1 MHLPARI
8 FLLRMIDEL
17 MEIALQR
24 LIAAGGVRV
33 EPTARVHREVRGLLH
48 RLHRAIF
55 RRLDNDAPLAT
66 DPGNDRGPVFVI
78 MAPTRLTFLAA
89 PPRSTPQR
97 LLPTLLGL
105 SLLASGVIEIVRF
118 DGPFSLPLHF
128 IGQRRIP
135 QPPAPPRAR
144 PYMPPHL
151 SGNAARGTRQA
162 QEKRRKHPVHD
173 RALAAIQAR
182 ARGVVA
188 GVLAALRVTR

>member
-24 LIAAGGVRV
+24 PIAAGGVRI
-33 EPTARVHREVRGLLH
+33 EPTARVHREVRCLLH
-48 RLHRAIF
+48 RLHREIF
-55 RRLDNDAPLAT
+55 SRLDNDAPLTT

-105 SLLASGVIEIVRF
+105 AFLASGVIEIVRF
-118 DGPFSLPLHF
+118 DGPF
-128 IGQRRIP
+128 
-135 QPPAPPRAR
+135 
-144 PYMPPHL
+144 
-151 SGNAARGTRQA
+151 
-162 QEKRRKHPVHD
+162 
-173 RALAAIQAR
+173 
-182 ARGVVA
+182 
-188 GVLAALRVTR
+188 